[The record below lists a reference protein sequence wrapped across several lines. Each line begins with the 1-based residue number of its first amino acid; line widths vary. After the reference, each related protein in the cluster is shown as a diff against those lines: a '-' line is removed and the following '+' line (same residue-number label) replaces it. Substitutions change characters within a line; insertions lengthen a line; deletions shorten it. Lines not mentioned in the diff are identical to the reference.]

1 MSDFNDPFAGGGSQP
16 GGPPAIGGASQYVNS
31 IPANAG
37 PPKSKLTA
45 GLLGLF
51 LGALGIHNFYLGH
64 KGKAITQ
71 LLITVL
77 TIGYGA
83 VITVPW
89 ALVEA
94 IMILAGSKKTDAH
107 GIPLA

>member
-1 MSDFNDPFAGGGSQP
+1 MSGFNDPFASGGNQY
-16 GGPPAIGGASQYVNS
+16 GGPPAPGANQYSASNPVAS
-31 IPANAG
+31 G
-37 PPKSKLTA
+37 PPKSKMTA

-51 LGALGIHNFYLGH
+51 LGAFGIHNFYLGF
-64 KGKAITQ
+64 KGKATTQ

-83 VITVPW
+83 IVTGPW

-94 IMILAGSKKTDAH
+94 ILILTGRTNKDAR
-107 GIPLA
+107 GVQIS

>member
-1 MSDFNDPFAGGGSQP
+1 M
-16 GGPPAIGGASQYVNS
+16 
-31 IPANAG
+31 
-37 PPKSKLTA
+37 TA

-71 LLITVL
+71 LLITAL
-77 TIGYGA
+77 TVGFGA
-83 VITVPW
+83 IVTVPW

-94 IMILAGSKKTDAH
+94 IMILTGNKKADAH
-107 GIPLA
+107 GVPLA